1 LEKKP
6 ADYRHGHRER
16 LREKFLNGKL
26 VEYELLEL
34 LLSYAIPRIDVKPI
48 ARELLRAFGSF
59 HNILCAPVE
68 SLESVPGIGKSAAI
82 FLKVV
87 QEIVLMDYKNIMTSA
102 PIFMDYPAFQNYCR
116 LQLSG
121 KLTEEFHVLYL
132 DKHRQLIKAEVH
144 SQGAADYAEVY
155 PIEIAK
161 RAVALNAKCVAM
173 MHNHPSRLTSFS
185 DADIK
190 ATKVVIQKLEA
201 LGIEFFDHFVVS
213 GGTVHSMK
221 NDNLLK

>member
-1 LEKKP
+1 MNKHLT
-6 ADYRHGHRER
+6 DYRHGHRMR
-16 LREKFLNGKL
+16 LREKFLAGKL
-26 VEYELLEL
+26 ADYELLEL
-34 LLSYAIPRIDVKPI
+34 LLSYAIPRRDVKPF
-48 ARELLRAFGSF
+48 ARELLRRFGNF
-59 HNILCAPVE
+59 HNILCAPVSE
-68 SLESVPGIGKSAAI
+68 LESVQGIGKSAAI

-87 QEIVLMDYKNIMTSA
+87 HEITLMDYKNVMA
-102 PIFMDYPAFQNYCR
+102 NKPIFEDYKHFENYCR

-144 SQGAADYAEVY
+144 SRGASDYAEVY

-161 RAVALNAKCVAM
+161 RSVALNAKCIALI
-173 MHNHPSRLTSFS
+173 HNHPSRLTSFS
-185 DADIK
+185 DDDIE
-190 ATKVVIQKLEA
+190 ATKVVMRKLEA

-221 NDNLLK
+221 NSHLLK